1 MDFINNI
8 KSAIPDYAKDIRL
21 NLDSVIARSPLEQNV
36 ALGCTV
42 AAAFASKSKLL
53 LNAIKTSGALDA
65 TYLQAALTAASLMA
79 MNNTWY
85 PYVEMTNDSELKS
98 IAAGLRMNAYATHG
112 GIDKNHFEM
121 FTLAASIVGKCH
133 FCVESHYKM
142 LKSAGISVG
151 ELKEVGKIAATV
163 VAVANILEAESV

>member
-1 MDFINNI
+1 
-8 KSAIPDYAKDIRL
+8 
-21 NLDSVIARSPLEQNV
+21 
-36 ALGCTV
+36 
-42 AAAFASKSKLL
+42 
-53 LNAIKTSGALDA
+53 
-65 TYLQAALTAASLMA
+65 
-79 MNNTWY
+79 
-85 PYVEMTNDSELKS
+85 
-98 IAAGLRMNAYATHG
+98 
-112 GIDKNHFEM
+112 M